1 MEDDVKKYCPNIEFT
16 NMLISQSIKMLYTKY
31 ILYTLHILHLLQTQI
46 YMQSY
51 ASEYKYSASV
61 V

>member
-1 MEDDVKKYCPNIEFT
+1 
-16 NMLISQSIKMLYTKY
+16 MLH
-31 ILYTLHILHLLQTQI
+31 TLNLLEQTQI
-46 YMQSY
+46 YTQSY